1 MDNSKDSLERRC
13 PRLGGPVTFRYCREG
28 GDGELPCWKV
38 IDCWWEY
45 FDVVRFFQR
54 ILSEKQFDRLLNVR
68 PESKVGSL
76 VELIK
81 QAKKNC
87 G

>member
-1 MDNSKDSLERRC
+1 MDNSKDSIERRC
-13 PRLGGPVTFRYCREG
+13 PRLGGPVTFQYCREC

-45 FDVVRFFQR
+45 FDVVGFFQS
-54 ILSEKQFDRLLNVR
+54 ILSEKQFKRVLMDR

-81 QAKKNC
+81 RAKKNC